1 MAEPMA
7 SLKPMKL
14 TVQRVVEPCPLECA
28 VLYKSQL
35 AKVTLSTTI
44 VTPVAL
50 TLNSFFSLFP
60 DLAFLRC
67 L

>member
-14 TVQRVVEPCPLECA
+14 MVQRVVELECA

-35 AKVTLSTTI
+35 AKVTMSTTI
-44 VTPVAL
+44 VKPIAL
-50 TLNSFFSLFP
+50 TLNSFFSLFL